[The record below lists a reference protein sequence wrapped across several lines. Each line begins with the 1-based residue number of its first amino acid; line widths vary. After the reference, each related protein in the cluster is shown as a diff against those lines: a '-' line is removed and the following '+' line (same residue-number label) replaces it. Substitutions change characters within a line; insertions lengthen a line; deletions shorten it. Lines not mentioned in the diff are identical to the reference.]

1 MEAKMAAAERKRV
14 LFLCTGNSCRSQ
26 MAEGFAR
33 ALRGAAIDAYSA
45 GTHPHGLNP
54 LAIRAMAEVGID
66 ISTHASRRPEEIG
79 VSFDLVI
86 TVCDSAHDACP
97 VFPGARVMHVGFDDP
112 PRLAK
117 GARDDEEAM
126 PHYRRVRDEIR
137 AFIESFDVNASDPR
151 EQSLKACECGPGCC
165 GAPTEDRAE
174 DRAVALPLEIAG
186 GSATRPAGSL
196 AGPSSSAARASQQA
210 EQDALRNQ
218 VREGYARIA
227 ATGSWSALSV
237 SKDASDEPS
246 STASSQSSCCAGG
259 GCCGPATFTPEQ
271 LAQAIGYS
279 TSELASVPEGSNM
292 GLSCGNPTAIAGLRA
307 DEVVVDLGAG
317 GGFDCFIAGAK
328 VGARGRVIGID
339 MTPAMISKARTNVAG
354 YVAQTGFNNVEFRL
368 GEIEHL
374 PVADASVDVVI
385 SNCVLNLSPDKAQV
399 WREIMR
405 ILKPGGR
412 VAVSDLALLQPLP
425 DAVRADLE
433 ALVGC
438 VAGAMLVDEMRA
450 LAHHAGLRQLRLEA
464 KSDYIDAMT
473 DWQDP
478 LYLKIVAALPEGAR
492 VSDFV
497 TSLNVTAVKP

>member
-1 MEAKMAAAERKRV
+1 
-14 LFLCTGNSCRSQ
+14 
-26 MAEGFAR
+26 
-33 ALRGAAIDAYSA
+33 
-45 GTHPHGLNP
+45 
-54 LAIRAMAEVGID
+54 MAEVGID

-165 GAPTEDRAE
+165 GTASEDGSD

>member
-1 MEAKMAAAERKRV
+1 
-14 LFLCTGNSCRSQ
+14 

-97 VFPGARVMHVGFDDP
+97 VFPSAHVMHVGFDDP

-186 GSATRPAGSL
+186 GSATRPAGSF
-196 AGPSSSAARASQQA
+196 AGSSASAARASQQA

-354 YVAQTGFNNVEFRL
+354 YVAQTGFSNVEFRL

-478 LYLKIVAALPEGAR
+478 LYLKIVAALPAGAR

>member
-1 MEAKMAAAERKRV
+1 
-14 LFLCTGNSCRSQ
+14 
-26 MAEGFAR
+26 
-33 ALRGAAIDAYSA
+33 
-45 GTHPHGLNP
+45 
-54 LAIRAMAEVGID
+54 
-66 ISTHASRRPEEIG
+66 
-79 VSFDLVI
+79 
-86 TVCDSAHDACP
+86 
-97 VFPGARVMHVGFDDP
+97 
-112 PRLAK
+112 
-117 GARDDEEAM
+117 M

-354 YVAQTGFNNVEFRL
+354 YVAQTGFSNVEFRL

>member
-1 MEAKMAAAERKRV
+1 
-14 LFLCTGNSCRSQ
+14 
-26 MAEGFAR
+26 
-33 ALRGAAIDAYSA
+33 
-45 GTHPHGLNP
+45 
-54 LAIRAMAEVGID
+54 
-66 ISTHASRRPEEIG
+66 
-79 VSFDLVI
+79 
-86 TVCDSAHDACP
+86 
-97 VFPGARVMHVGFDDP
+97 MHVGFDDP

-354 YVAQTGFNNVEFRL
+354 YVAQTGFSNVEFRL